1 VSLFEKKRWS
11 KEVKSLNESK
21 KELERING
29 ELDEEIHR
37 LEQRRMEIAKRLMG
51 EEDAKTERILIEDAH
66 LVREITDNPI
76 PSILTLSLREIMKHY
91 GEAIVKLKARGGEH
105 RQNRITLDK
114 DCGVVYASGSSSV
127 IEVDYEQERA
137 PDGMILN
144 PLDKNKRQEV
154 FEHLDNNLPKYEDA
168 EGRKHS
174 PDIPVE
180 LLVVEIE
187 DDRIAELAESKTNT
201 FDAEFI
207 SEKTEPRLR
216 SKVHDLN
223 YDLGVYQQGFEL
235 RNLNLILLLERAQKF
250 TEPKKLWNPVIQW
263 GGYTKQDPN
272 PKSPI
277 ETAGRIRDKH
287 LPPKYAMLKTY
298 RLMRGNRLALDGYR

>member
-1 VSLFEKKRWS
+1 M
-11 KEVKSLNESK
+11 
-21 KELERING
+21 
-29 ELDEEIHR
+29 HR
-37 LEQRRMEIAKRLMG
+37 LEQRRMEIAKRLIG
-51 EEDAKTERILIEDAH
+51 EEGAKTESTLIEDAH

-76 PSILTLSLREIMKHY
+76 PSILTVSLREIVKHY
-91 GEAIVKLKARGGEH
+91 GSAIVELKARGGEH
-105 RQNRITLDK
+105 KQNRITLDK
-114 DCGVVYASGSSSV
+114 DCGIVYASGSSSV
-127 IEVDYEQERA
+127 VEVNYEQKRA
-137 PDGMILN
+137 PDGMVLN
-144 PLDKNKRQEV
+144 PLDKKKIQGI

-180 LLVVEIE
+180 QLVVEIE
-187 DDRIAELAESKTNT
+187 DSEIAELAGAKTNT

-207 SEKTEPRLR
+207 SEKAEPKLR

-235 RNLNLILLLERAQKF
+235 RNLNLIFLLERAQKF
-250 TEPKKLWNPVIQW
+250 TEPKKLWKPVIQW
-263 GGYTKQDPN
+263 DGYTKQDPK

-277 ETAGRIRDKH
+277 EIAGRIRNQY

>member
-1 VSLFEKKRWS
+1 LT
-11 KEVKSLNESK
+11 ESK

-37 LEQRRMEIAKRLMG
+37 LEQRRMEIAKRLKG
-51 EEDAKTERILIEDAH
+51 EEGAKTDRILIEDAH

-76 PSILTLSLREIMKHY
+76 PSILTVSLKEILKHY
-91 GEAIVKLKARGGEH
+91 GETIVKLKARGGEH

-127 IEVDYEQERA
+127 IEVNYEQERA

-144 PLDKNKRQEV
+144 PLDKNKIQEI
-154 FEHLDNNLPKYEDA
+154 FEHINNNLPKCEDS
-168 EGRKHS
+168 EGRKHA
-174 PDIPVE
+174 PDIPVD

-187 DDRIAELAESKTNT
+187 DDKIAELAEAKTNT

-207 SEKTEPRLR
+207 SEKVEPRIR
-216 SKVHDLN
+216 SKVHELN
-223 YDLGVYQQGFEL
+223 YDLGVYQQGFEV
-235 RNLNLILLLERAQKF
+235 RNLNLTLLLERAQKF
-250 TEPKKLWNPVIQW
+250 TEPKKLWKPVIQW
-263 GGYTKQDPN
+263 GGYTKQDPK

-277 ETAGRIRDKH
+277 EIAGRIKDQY

>member
-1 VSLFEKKRWS
+1 
-11 KEVKSLNESK
+11 LNESK
-21 KELERING
+21 KELERVNG
-29 ELDEEIHR
+29 ELEEEMHR
-37 LEQRRMEIAKRLMG
+37 LEQRRLEIAKRLVG
-51 EEDAKTERILIEDAH
+51 EEGAKTERILIEEAH

-76 PSILTLSLREIMKHY
+76 PSILTVSLKEIMKHY

-114 DCGVVYASGSSSV
+114 DYGIVYASGSSSV
-127 IEVDYEQERA
+127 IEVDYEQERV
-137 PDGMILN
+137 PDGTILN
-144 PLDKNKRQEV
+144 PLDKNKMQEI
-154 FEHLDNNLPKYEDA
+154 FEHLDNNLPKCEDS

-174 PDIPVE
+174 PDIPVD

-187 DDRIAELAESKTNT
+187 DDKIAELVGAKTNT

-207 SEKTEPRLR
+207 SEKAEPRLR

-223 YDLGVYQQGFEL
+223 YDLGVYQQGFEV
-235 RNLNLILLLERAQKF
+235 RNLNLILLLERSQKF
-250 TEPKKLWNPVIQW
+250 TEPKKLWVPVIQW
-263 GGYTKQDPN
+263 GGYTKQDSEPR
-272 PKSPI
+272 SSI
-277 ETAGRIRDKH
+277 EIAGRIRDQY